1 MCGIAGFFQPQPA
14 APASVSAMLAA
25 LRRRGPDAEH
35 VVGWNVE
42 GQRNDTQPDVA
53 LIHTRL
59 AIMDPRP
66 EADQPFSNDDG
77 SVWLCYNGEVY
88 DWQQHADQLKARGVP
103 FKTHADTEFILRGY
117 EAWGLEGLLPKLRGM
132 FAFAILDWNKRE
144 VFLVRDRMGLK
155 PLVYTTANGGLAFG
169 SLVRSVLPA
178 VPKAQRQ
185 FSAESIDAY
194 LAHRYIP
201 APRTIFQHIHR
212 LENAHYLHYRLD
224 TQELTKHCY
233 WQPHAQPGSGEKAWQ
248 AELDHAIRIRTVAD
262 RPLGVFLS
270 GGIDSSTIACRLKE
284 QGFDQLHTFSAAFPG
299 SLLDESPLA
308 REIADTLGLPNQ
320 AIPVPLTIAQDFE
333 QIIADLDEP
342 FADPSSF
349 PTWYLAQATT
359 QQVKVVLGGDGGDE
373 LFAGYKRQHKHLRT
387 LWRRAFRLPTP
398 DLAEATGKGWRKLF
412 SELRM
417 SWLQAYSLRFSGMT
431 PGQRAWLQPARA
443 GRALPAT
450 YWRMPNAD
458 ATAFKTLTPLKQLL
472 AIDLQNYLP
481 EYILRKGDLCTMAHG
496 LELRAPL
503 IDHVWVQTVLALPDT
518 QRFTWPAKQLFKQVT
533 QALAGLDLFNRKKR
547 GFNPPLN
554 PWLQEDLKARL
565 PQLGQRLQQLTSGQL
580 QASRVDHMVKAYAQR
595 PALAEQVLQ
604 LVILEASLTQL
615 AALAQTTETAQPC

>member
-1 MCGIAGFFQPQPA
+1 MCGIAGFFQQQA
-14 APASVSAMLAA
+14 ATPSAVSAMLAA

-35 VVGWNVE
+35 VVGWNVA
-42 GQRNDTQPDVA
+42 GQRNDAQPDVA

-88 DWQQHADQLKARGVP
+88 DWQQHAEELKTQGVQ

-178 VPKAQRQ
+178 VPKAERQ

-201 APRTIFQHIHR
+201 APRTIFQNIHR

-224 TQELTKHCY
+224 TQQLTKHCY
-233 WQPHAQPGSGEKAWQ
+233 WHAEPKRADWKT
-248 AELDHAIRIRTVAD
+248 ELDTAIRIRTVAD

-284 QGFDQLHTFSAAFPG
+284 QGFGRLHTFSAAFPG
-299 SLLDESPLA
+299 SPLDESPLA
-308 REIADTLGLPNQ
+308 KEIADTLGLPNQ
-320 AIPVPLTIAQDFE
+320 AIPVPLTIAKDFE

-359 QQVKVVLGGDGGDE
+359 QHVKVVLGGDGGDE
-373 LFAGYKRQHKHLRT
+373 LLGGYKRLGKHLRT
-387 LWRRAFRLPTP
+387 SWRRLLRLPLP
-398 DLAEATGKGWRKLF
+398 RMADMAGKGWCKIVE
-412 SELRM
+412 ELRLN
-417 SWLQAYSLRFSGMT
+417 WLEAYSLRFSGMT
-431 PGQRAWLQPARA
+431 PGQRAFLQPGLKA
-443 GRALPAT
+443 PSVT
-450 YWRMPNAD
+450 YWRYPSID
-458 ATAFKTLTPLKQLL
+458 ALNRLPPLKQLL
-472 AIDLQNYLP
+472 AVDLYNYLP

-503 IDHVWVQTVLALPDT
+503 LDHVWAERVMALPDNERFTQPAKKLFASVT
-518 QRFTWPAKQLFKQVT
+518 QR
-533 QALAGLDLFNRKKR
+533 LAALDLFHIKKR
-547 GFNPPLN
+547 GFNPPLQ
-554 PWLQEDLKARL
+554 PWLKEDLQERFAG
-565 PQLGQRLQQLTSGQL
+565 LGQRLQELTQGQIN
-580 QASRVDHMVKAYAQR
+580 AERVQRFVAEYRNR
-595 PALAEQVLQ
+595 PALAEQMLQ
-604 LVILEASLTQL
+604 LLILDASLSQL
-615 AALAQTTETAQPC
+615 S

>member
-1 MCGIAGFFQPQPA
+1 MCGIAGYFQQQSATPNT
-14 APASVSAMLAA
+14 VSAMLSA

-35 VVGWNVE
+35 VVGWNTQ
-42 GQRNDTQPDVA
+42 GQRNDENPETA

-77 SVWLCYNGEVY
+77 NIWICYNGEVY
-88 DWQQHADQLKARGVP
+88 DWQQHANELKAGGVQ
-103 FKTHADTEFILRGY
+103 FKTRADTEFILRGY

-169 SLVRSVLPA
+169 SLVRAVLPA
-178 VPKAQRQ
+178 VPKAERQ

-233 WQPHAQPGSGEKAWQ
+233 WQPHAQPGDWQ
-248 AELDHAIRIRTVAD
+248 AELDTAIRIRTVAD

-284 QGFDQLHTFSAAFPG
+284 QGFNQLHTFSAAFPG
-299 SLLDESPLA
+299 SPLDESPLA
-308 REIADTLGLPNQ
+308 RQIADTLGLPNQ
-320 AIPVPLTIAQDFE
+320 AIHVPLTIAKDFE

-359 QQVKVVLGGDGGDE
+359 QHVKVVLGGDGGDE
-373 LFAGYKRQHKHLRT
+373 LLGGYKRLGKHLRT
-387 LWRRAFRLPTP
+387 SWRRLLRLPLP
-398 DLAEATGKGWRKLF
+398 RMADMAGKGWRKLV
-412 SELRM
+412 EEIRLN
-417 SWLQAYSLRFSGMT
+417 WLEAYSLRFSGMT
-431 PGQRAWLQPARA
+431 PGQRAFLQPGLKA
-443 GRALPAT
+443 PSVT
-450 YWRMPNAD
+450 YWRYPSID
-458 ATAFKTLTPLKQLL
+458 ALNRLPPLKQLL
-472 AIDLQNYLP
+472 AVDLYNYLP

-503 IDHVWVQTVLALPDT
+503 LDHVWAERVMALPDSERFTQPAKKLFASVT
-518 QRFTWPAKQLFKQVT
+518 QR
-533 QALAGLDLFNRKKR
+533 LAALDLFNIKKR
-547 GFNPPLN
+547 GFNPPLQ
-554 PWLQEDLKARL
+554 PWLKEDLQERFAG
-565 PQLGQRLQQLTSGQL
+565 LGQRLQAHTQGQIN
-580 QASRVDHMVKAYAQR
+580 AERVERFIAEYRNR

-604 LVILEASLTQL
+604 LLILDASLSQL
-615 AALAQTTETAQPC
+615 S

>member
-1 MCGIAGFFQPQPA
+1 MCGIAGLIQNRAASPA
-14 APASVSAMLAA
+14 VLGAMLSA

-35 VVGWNVE
+35 IVGWNVQ
-42 GQRNDTQPDVA
+42 GQRHDANPDVA

-88 DWQQHADQLKARGVP
+88 DWQQHADELRKQGVQ
-103 FKTHADTEFILRGY
+103 FETHADTEFILRGY

-132 FAFAILDWNKRE
+132 FTFAILDWNKRE

-178 VPKAQRQ
+178 VPQDQRQ

-201 APRTIFQHIHR
+201 APRTIFQHMHR

-224 TQELTKHCY
+224 TQQLTKHCY
-233 WQPHAQPGSGEKAWQ
+233 WQPEGVAGGGENAWQ
-248 AELDHAIRIRTVAD
+248 QELDTAIRIRTVAD

-284 QGFDQLHTFSAAFPG
+284 QGFVQLHTFSAAFPG
-299 SLLDESPLA
+299 SSLDESPLA
-308 REIADTLGLPNQ
+308 KEIADTLGLPNQ
-320 AIPVPLTIAQDFE
+320 AIPVPLTIANDFE

-359 QQVKVVLGGDGGDE
+359 RQVKVVLGGDGGDE

-387 LWRRAFRLPTP
+387 LWRRAFRLPMP
-398 DLAEATGKGWRKLF
+398 NLAEATGKGWRKLF

-431 PGQRAWLQPARA
+431 PGQRAWLQPQHK
-443 GRALPAT
+443 ALPAN
-450 YWRMPNAD
+450 YWRMPAA
-458 ATAFKTLTPLKQLL
+458 ATLKALTPLKQLL

-503 IDHVWVQTVLALPDT
+503 LDHVWAQTVMALPDA
-518 QRFTWPAKQLFKQVT
+518 QRFTWPAKQLFRQVT
-533 QALAGLDLFNRKKR
+533 QALASLDLFNRKKR

-554 PWLQEDLKARL
+554 PWLQQDLKARL
-565 PQLGQRLQQLTSGQL
+565 PQLGQRLQQLTNGQL
-580 QASRVDHMVKAYAQR
+580 QADRVDHMVKTYAQR
-595 PALAEQVLQ
+595 PALAEHVLQ
-604 LVILEASLTQL
+604 LVVLEASLSQL
-615 AALAQTTETAQPC
+615 GVLAEGATS

>member
-1 MCGIAGFFQPQPA
+1 MCGIAGFFQQQPA
-14 APASVSAMLAA
+14 NPATVDAMLAA

-35 VVGWNVE
+35 VVGWDAQ
-42 GQRNDTQPDVA
+42 GQRNNSQPEVV

-88 DWQQHADQLKARGVP
+88 DWQQHANELRAQGVQ

-132 FAFAILDWNKRE
+132 FAFAIMDWNKRE
-144 VFLVRDRMGLK
+144 VFLARDRMGLK
-155 PLVYTTANGGLAFG
+155 PLVYTTANGCLAFG

-178 VPKAQRQ
+178 VPKSQRQ

-224 TQELTKHCY
+224 TQQLTKHCY
-233 WQPHAQPGSGEKAWQ
+233 WQPHGEIGDWKK
-248 AELDHAIRIRTVAD
+248 ELDTAIRIRTVAD

-284 QGFDQLHTFSAAFPG
+284 QGFDRLQTFSAAFPG
-299 SLLDESPLA
+299 SSLDESSTA
-308 REIADTLGLPNQ
+308 KQIADTLSLTNQ
-320 AIPVPLTIAQDFE
+320 AIPVPLTIASDFE

-359 QQVKVVLGGDGGDE
+359 QHVKVVLGGDGGDE
-373 LFAGYKRQHKHLRT
+373 LFAGYKRLGKHLRT
-387 LWRRAFRLPTP
+387 SWRRLLRLPLP
-398 DLAEATGKGWRKLF
+398 RMADMAGKGWRKIVE
-412 SELRM
+412 ELRLN
-417 SWLQAYSLRFSGMT
+417 WLEAYSLRFSGMT
-431 PGQRAWLQPARA
+431 PGQRAFLQP
-443 GRALPAT
+443 GFENPQVT
-450 YWRMPNAD
+450 YWRYPSIDRLN
-458 ATAFKTLTPLKQLL
+458 KLPPIKQLL
-472 AIDLQNYLP
+472 AVDADNYLP
-481 EYILRKGDLCTMAHG
+481 EYILRKADLCTMAHG

-503 IDHVWVQTVLALPDT
+503 LDHVWTERVMALPNNE
-518 QRFTWPAKQLFKQVT
+518 RFTQPAKKLFAAVT
-533 QALAGLDLFNRKKR
+533 ERLVSLDLFNLKKR
-547 GFNPPLN
+547 GFNPPLQ
-554 PWLQEDLKARL
+554 PWLKEDLQQRFEG
-565 PQLGQRLQQLTSGQL
+565 LGERLQAYTQGQIN
-580 QASRVDHMVKAYAQR
+580 AGRVERLVAEYKTR

-604 LVILEASLTQL
+604 LIILDASLIQL
-615 AALAQTTETAQPC
+615 AALAEAA

>member
-1 MCGIAGFFQPQPA
+1 MCGIAGVIGHQA
-14 APASVSAMLAA
+14 LAPTTLASMLGA

-35 VVGWNVE
+35 VVGWNAQ
-42 GQRNDTQPDVA
+42 GQRADTMSEVAFEVA

-77 SVWLCYNGEVY
+77 SIWICYNGEVY
-88 DWQQHADQLKARGVP
+88 DWRQHADALRAQGVQ

-155 PLVYTTANGGLAFG
+155 PLLYTTANDGLAFG

-178 VPKAQRQ
+178 LPKTQRE

-201 APRTIFQHIHR
+201 APRTIFKHVHR

-224 TQELTKHCY
+224 TQQLTKHCY
-233 WQPHAQPGSGEKAWQ
+233 WQAKPASADWQ
-248 AELDHAIRIRTVAD
+248 AELDTAIRIRTVAD

-284 QGFDQLHTFSAAFPG
+284 QGFDHIQTFSASFPG
-299 SLLDESPLA
+299 SSLDESSVA
-308 REIADTLGLPNQ
+308 RSIADALDLPNQ
-320 AIPVPLTIAQDFE
+320 EIPVPLTIAKDFE

-349 PTWYLAQATT
+349 PTWYLSQATT
-359 QQVKVVLGGDGGDE
+359 QHVKVVLGGDGGDE
-373 LFAGYKRQHKHLRT
+373 LLAGYKRIGKHLRT
-387 LWRRAFRLPTP
+387 TWRRLLKLPLPRLA
-398 DLAEATGKGWRKLF
+398 DKAGKGWRKLV
-412 SELRM
+412 EEIRLN
-417 SWLQAYSLRFSGMT
+417 WLEAYSLRFSGMT
-431 PGQRAWLQPARA
+431 PGQRAFLQPT
-443 GRALPAT
+443 LKSPQVT
-450 YWRMPNAD
+450 YWRYPD
-458 ATAFKTLTPLKQLL
+458 AKTLNKLSPVKQLL
-472 AIDLQNYLP
+472 AVDADNYLP
-481 EYILRKGDLCTMAHG
+481 EYILRKADLCTMAHG

-503 IDHVWVQTVLALPDT
+503 LDHRWAECVMALPDSV
-518 QRFTWPAKQLFKQVT
+518 RFTQPAKKLFAEVT
-533 QALAGLDLFNRKKR
+533 QALAGLKLFDIKKR
-547 GFNPPLN
+547 GFNPPLQ
-554 PWLQEDLKARL
+554 PWLQEDLKTRFAG
-565 PQLGQRLQQLTSGQL
+565 LGQRLEATTQGQISAQRTEAL
-580 QASRVDHMVKAYAQR
+580 VAEYRQR
-595 PALAEQVLQ
+595 PALAEQILQ
-604 LVILEASLTQL
+604 LLILDAT
-615 AALAQTTETAQPC
+615 LAQLDALRAQG

>member
-1 MCGIAGFFQPQPA
+1 MCGIAGILGQQA
-14 APASVSAMLAA
+14 LAPATLNAMLAA

-35 VVGWNVE
+35 VVGWNAQGVLT
-42 GQRNDTQPDVA
+42 NSDSDVAPDVALEVA

-77 SVWLCYNGEVY
+77 SIWLCYNGEVY
-88 DWQQHADQLKARGVP
+88 DWQRHADELKAQGVR

-155 PLVYTTANGGLAFG
+155 PLLYTTANGGLAFG
-169 SLVRSVLPA
+169 SLVRAVLPA
-178 VPKAQRQ
+178 VPKDQRQ
-185 FSAESIDAY
+185 FAPESIDAY

-224 TQELTKHCY
+224 TQQLTKHCY
-233 WQPHAQPGSGEKAWQ
+233 WQATPTSADWQ
-248 AELDHAIRIRTVAD
+248 TELDTAIRIRTVAD

-284 QGFDQLHTFSAAFPG
+284 QGFDQLQTFSASFPG
-299 SLLDESPLA
+299 STLDESSVA
-308 REIADTLGLPNQ
+308 RSIAEALDLPNTE
-320 AIPVPLTIAQDFE
+320 IPVPLTIAHDFE

-349 PTWYLAQATT
+349 PTWYLSQSTT
-359 QQVKVVLGGDGGDE
+359 QHVKVVLGGDGGDE
-373 LFAGYKRQHKHLRT
+373 LLAGYKRIGKHLRT
-387 LWRRAFRLPTP
+387 TWRRLLRLPLP
-398 DLAEATGKGWRKLF
+398 KLSDIAGKGWRKLVE
-412 SELRM
+412 ELRLN
-417 SWLQAYSLRFSGMT
+417 WLEAYSLRFSGMT
-431 PGQRAWLQPARA
+431 PGQRAFLQPTLRN
-443 GRALPAT
+443 PQVT
-450 YWRMPNAD
+450 YWRYPSAERLNQ
-458 ATAFKTLTPLKQLL
+458 LPPIKQLL
-472 AIDLQNYLP
+472 AVDADNYLP
-481 EYILRKGDLCTMAHG
+481 EYILRKADLCTMAHG

-503 IDHVWVQTVLALPDT
+503 LDHRWAECVMALPDNIRFTQPAKKLFADVT
-518 QRFTWPAKQLFKQVT
+518 QRLASLKLFEI
-533 QALAGLDLFNRKKR
+533 KKR
-547 GFNPPLN
+547 GFNPPLQ
-554 PWLQEDLKARL
+554 PWLQQDLKARFAG
-565 PQLGQRLQQLTSGQL
+565 LGHRLDALTSGQL
-580 QASRVDHMVKAYAQR
+580 NAQRVEQLVAEYQQR

-604 LVILEASLTQL
+604 LLILDATLGQL
-615 AALAQTTETAQPC
+615 AKLRAQA

>member
-1 MCGIAGFFQPQPA
+1 MCGIAGFFQQQPA
-14 APASVSAMLAA
+14 SPAVVPAMLSA

-35 VVGWNVE
+35 VVGWNAA
-42 GQRNDTQPDVA
+42 GQRSDASAEVA
-53 LIHTRL
+53 LAHTRL

-88 DWQQHADQLKARGVP
+88 DWQADAAKLKAQGTQFR
-103 FKTHADTEFILRGY
+103 THADTEFILRGY
-117 EAWGLEGLLPKLRGM
+117 EAWGIEGLLPKLRGM

-178 VPKAQRQ
+178 LPQNQRQ
-185 FSAESIDAY
+185 FSLEGIDAY

-201 APRTIFQHIHR
+201 APRTIFQNIQR

-224 TQELTKHCY
+224 TQQLTKHCY
-233 WQPHAQPGSGEKAWQ
+233 WQPNGVPGDWK
-248 AELDHAIRIRTVAD
+248 AELDKAIRIRTVAD

-284 QGFDQLHTFSAAFPG
+284 QGFDQLQTFSASFPG
-299 SLLDESPLA
+299 SALDESA
-308 REIADTLGLPNQ
+308 VAKQIADTLGLPNQ
-320 AIPVPLTIAQDFE
+320 AIPVPLTIANDFE

-359 QQVKVVLGGDGGDE
+359 QHVKVVLGGDGGDE
-373 LFAGYKRQHKHLRT
+373 LLAGYKRITKHLRT
-387 LWRRAFRLPTP
+387 SWRRLLRLPLP
-398 DLAEATGKGWRKLF
+398 RMADMAGKGWRKIVE
-412 SELRM
+412 ELRL
-417 SWLQAYSLRFSGMT
+417 SWLEAYSLRFSGMT
-431 PGQRAWLQPARA
+431 PGQRAFLQPGLRN
-443 GRALPAT
+443 PSVT
-450 YWRMPNAD
+450 YWRYPSIDRLN
-458 ATAFKTLTPLKQLL
+458 KLSPIKQLL
-472 AIDLQNYLP
+472 AVDADNYLP

-503 IDHVWVQTVLALPDT
+503 LDHVWAERVMEMPDQLRFTSPAKKLFAEVT
-518 QRFTWPAKQLFKQVT
+518 QR
-533 QALAGLDLFNRKKR
+533 LAALDLFNLKKR
-547 GFNPPLN
+547 GFNPPLK
-554 PWLQEDLKARL
+554 PWLQQDLKDRL
-565 PQLGQRLQQLTSGQL
+565 NGLGERLQQQTNGQIH
-580 QASRVDHMVKAYAQR
+580 ADRVTRLVNDYAHR
-595 PALAEQVLQ
+595 PALAEQILQ
-604 LVILEASLTQL
+604 LLVLDASLSQL
-615 AALAQTTETAQPC
+615 SALAKVA

>member
-1 MCGIAGFFQPQPA
+1 MCGIAGLIQNHAA
-14 APASVSAMLAA
+14 APETLSAMRDA

-35 VVGWNVE
+35 IVGWSSQ
-42 GQRNDTQPDVA
+42 GQRNDAQPEVA
-53 LIHTRL
+53 LVHTRL

-77 SVWLCYNGEVY
+77 SIWLCYNGEVY
-88 DWQQHADQLKARGVP
+88 DWQQYANELRAQGVQ

-144 VFLVRDRMGLK
+144 VFLARDRMGLK

-224 TQELTKHCY
+224 TQQLTKHCY
-233 WQPHAQPGSGEKAWQ
+233 WQPHGQ
-248 AELDHAIRIRTVAD
+248 AGDWKKELDTAIRIRTVAD

-284 QGFDQLHTFSAAFPG
+284 QGFERLQTFSAAFPG
-299 SLLDESPLA
+299 SPLDESPIA
-308 REIADTLGLPNQ
+308 KKIADALGLPNQ
-320 AIPVPLTIAQDFE
+320 AIPVPLTIAKDFE

-359 QQVKVVLGGDGGDE
+359 QHVKVVLGGDGGDE
-373 LFAGYKRQHKHLRT
+373 LFAGYKRLSKHLRT
-387 LWRRAFRLPTP
+387 SWRRLLRLPLP
-398 DLAEATGKGWRKLF
+398 RMADMAGKGWRKIVE
-412 SELRM
+412 ELRLN
-417 SWLQAYSLRFSGMT
+417 WLEAYSLRFSGMT
-431 PGQRAWLQPARA
+431 PGQRAFLQPGLKA
-443 GRALPAT
+443 PSVT
-450 YWRMPNAD
+450 YWRYPTID
-458 ATAFKTLTPLKQLL
+458 TLNQLSPIKQLL
-472 AIDLQNYLP
+472 AVDLNNYLP

-503 IDHVWVQTVLALPDT
+503 LDHVWAERVMALPNNE
-518 QRFTWPAKQLFKQVT
+518 RFTQPTKKIFAAVT
-533 QALAGLDLFNRKKR
+533 ERLASLDLFNLKKR
-547 GFNPPLN
+547 GFNPPLQ
-554 PWLQEDLKARL
+554 PWLKEDLQHRFAG
-565 PQLGQRLQQLTSGQL
+565 LGERLQTHTQGQIN
-580 QASRVDHMVKAYAQR
+580 AGRVERLVAEYQSR

-604 LVILEASLTQL
+604 LIILDASLSQL
-615 AALAQTTETAQPC
+615 AALAKAA